1 MEVIWRYSCLSIIEY
16 LFILCFMP
24 LDLFAQLAPEC
35 YPNRYRT
42 LRNPYRSVDFD
53 STELQ
58 NTAIQDLI
66 CDHSLPAG
74 WYRFTIN
81 NKPAEMPTSCVEMN
95 RCGTQAPVWLSLKDS
110 SLPQPGEVRQ
120 LSACATWQFFH
131 GSTKDCCLFRI
142 PISVRNC
149 GDFLL
154 YFLQPTQGC
163 MGYCAK
169 VTIESPP
176 RSCPPGQVEVNG
188 VCKAIVPQLSSPPV
202 VAPELLGSS
211 VHLRCSFPGVASS
224 LSSLPVGYLVVWLRL
239 SAASGTKEEVRRDS
253 TLKPFSLVEMDG
265 VHFRLGETFSC
276 SVSTFLRNS
285 SKTQSLPKE
294 SDGFFAGIKFFPESL
309 HIREDGREH
318 QVSVFSTVPIS
329 CHGAGQPGPTQQCK
343 VTLGMSVHD
352 QDSRVQEAPNVA
364 LSSCQLELMPTAATT
379 TGAACG
385 PEGCA
390 QGTLLLTA
398 TTDFTRDGNR
408 ASLVTPQPTR
418 STPRL
423 WRSYR
428 PDPLKVTVQDVPTAT
443 CYSLTDPHVITFDG
457 RRYDNHQTGTF
468 VLYRSLSREFEV
480 QARHWDCGSRHYAVA
495 CSCGVAVREGN
506 DLVTF
511 DMCNGQ
517 LQETRPHLSV
527 KSLSKTTPPQ
537 VKIHESHQGR
547 KVTILFRSG
556 AFVRADVSD
565 WGMSLALR
573 APGSDLNRTRGL
585 CGTFDR
591 NGNNDL
597 HRPDGAAITS
607 GDLQHFINSW
617 RIAAGESLFDSTP
630 PPALAGEIK
639 SHFCRCQRGYGTPL
653 HGMSAANFLFNQ
665 VPTSSSACQEHDS
678 ADYTSLFP
686 FRDTTAEHTH
696 TLTHGY
702 ETQGGH
708 EHEQSVLKRHTVSP
722 AESQHHQDGVA
733 WASMGRKKRDMSQ
746 SALIKPSTFSQTSV
760 VTSGENGPP
769 SNQMVSSLPVPGSEE
784 DSSRPNDRRAK
795 RQSLYDFPPNA
806 DHRNRHHHPGPGSSS
821 PQQQHP
827 DTDFQPVLAFQS
839 LSQADLENFAYFFPD
854 DHLSES
860 RPVPQPVWPTPS
872 GLTSAKALELCQ
884 TALSNSTV
892 GRACRTLLDRR
903 LDEAVELCIQDLQL
917 KDDLAWEDALLPF
930 LENECERRLLRNRTL
945 RALQLGGGGGGG
957 NDGAGNGNAGDAA
970 PGGVGGGAGVSGDI
984 VTALR
989 CPNMCTGNGLCTEA
1003 GCQCY
1008 PGHSFYDCSI
1018 PISQMVELTD
1028 LENSGLCDFRA
1039 YDCSSIRVFG
1049 LGFLDSPNLSCHAT
1063 KLMYVNGEWIP
1074 GEKTQTRATF
1084 LSSKAVDCDVP
1095 ALSAMAED
1103 SIDFTMDD
1111 RPYARWKIQVTNDGS
1126 QYSEPKV
1133 LTLYDGVCQQCSPS
1147 ASGLCKLKEKTCNIE
1162 GMCFREGDA
1171 NPTSPC
1177 LLCNPT
1183 ASKFTWSLNE
1193 VNQPPTFHEPSSDLR
1208 SFVGENFVYQLTA
1221 SDPEG
1226 SALLFLLEAGPPPP
1240 QTPQGGPSSAQDQAQ
1255 TQGQNLGQQQ
1265 QQEQATLSPAGL
1277 LIWKVHSEETQTFG
1291 FTVSDECNAQS
1302 RHSVQVTVRPCG
1314 CVNGGTC
1321 VTDIN
1326 FPPGSGAY
1334 LCVCAAGFR
1343 GERCEERE
1351 DACASQPCGGGGT
1364 CLNTGDGF
1372 RCQCTPGLTGAMCEE
1387 DVDECDRSLCY
1398 PGVRCLNTYGSFT
1411 CASCPAGYTGDGL
1424 TCTAVVPVFTP
1435 APSTSGQTGG
1445 SISGGTS
1452 PFSRSGNAIRT
1463 SSSSSR
1469 TSTFSRTGLQ
1479 NIPTSG
1485 SGRTSPF
1492 SRSGE
1497 TSRAIDS
1504 SSRTSPFNR
1513 NSGTG
1518 DISRTAL
1525 SSRTTSSSQ
1534 ARTVDQVRPD
1544 SSVTDGKTST
1554 LSRTIPQSS
1563 RTGDEARTSPQSG
1576 RTGEEGRTSG
1586 ISNRISSSSSTSGPV
1601 PVLTGPPAPVPVPV
1615 PEPAPG
1621 PAPDALVK
1629 PSGPKTPN
1637 GGKSSVTVIAASES
1651 NKAARLR
1658 ASGGCVRGRGE
1669 EEEERGEMR
1678 METG

>member
-1 MEVIWRYSCLSIIEY
+1 MKAVRSKPSR
-16 LFILCFMP
+16 LFTE
-24 LDLFAQLAPEC
+24 LAGLALEW
-35 YPNRYRT
+35 YRI
-42 LRNPYRSVDFD
+42 LRNPYRSIDFD

-110 SLPQPGEVRQ
+110 SLPKPGEVRQ

-169 VTIESPP
+169 VIAESPP
-176 RSCPPGQVEVNG
+176 RICPPGQVEVNG
-188 VCKAIVPQLSSPPV
+188 VCKATVPPLPSAPV
-202 VAPELLGSS
+202 VTPELLGSS
-211 VHLRCSFPGVASS
+211 VHLRCSFRGVV
-224 LSSLPVGYLVVWLRL
+224 SSLPVGYLVVWHRL
-239 SAASGTKEEVRRDS
+239 SPSGAKEEVRQDS
-253 TLKPFSLVEMDG
+253 TLKLFSLVEMDG

-318 QVSVFSTVPIS
+318 QVSVYSTVPIL
-329 CHGAGQPGPTQQCK
+329 CHGAAQSQQCK
-343 VTLGMSVHD
+343 VTLDVTVHD
-352 QDSRVQEAPNVA
+352 QDSRVQEAANVA
-364 LSSCQLELMPTAATT
+364 LSSCQLELLPTL
-379 TGAACG
+379 CG
-385 PEGCA
+385 PDGCA

-418 STPRL
+418 SSPRL

-468 VLYRSLSREFEV
+468 VLYRSLSRHFEV

-495 CSCGVAVREGN
+495 CSCGVAAREGN

-517 LQETRPHLSV
+517 LQETRPQLSI
-527 KSLSKTTPPQ
+527 KSLSKTMPPQ

-547 KVTILFRSG
+547 KVTILFPSG

-565 WGMSLALR
+565 WGMSLTLR

-591 NGNNDL
+591 NGHNDL
-597 HRPDGAAITS
+597 HGPDGSALSS
-607 GDLQHFINSW
+607 GDLQRFIDTW
-617 RIAAGESLFDSTP
+617 RIAPGESLFDSTP
-630 PPALAGEIK
+630 SALEGEMK
-639 SHFCRCQRGYGTPL
+639 RHFCRCQRGYGTPL
-653 HGMSAANFLFNQ
+653 HGMSTADFLFNQ
-665 VPTSSSACQEHDS
+665 VPSSVCQDHDS
-678 ADYTSLFP
+678 TDYTSLFP
-686 FRDTTAEHTH
+686 FRDTTAEHAH
-696 TLTHGY
+696 TY
-702 ETQGGH
+702 ETG
-708 EHEQSVLKRHTVSP
+708 HEQSVLKRHVSSQTAPEQDGTWSLRREKRNVKSAVTKPSPNKTVSGL
-722 AESQHHQDGVA
+722 SG
-733 WASMGRKKRDMSQ
+733 S
-746 SALIKPSTFSQTSV
+746 SAP
-760 VTSGENGPP
+760 
-769 SNQMVSSLPVPGSEE
+769 
-784 DSSRPNDRRAK
+784 RPNDRRAK
-795 RQSLYDFPPNA
+795 RQNLYDFPPNTG
-806 DHRNRHHHPGPGSSS
+806 HRQRQPEP
-821 PQQQHP
+821 
-827 DTDFQPVLAFQS
+827 DFQPVLAFQS
-839 LSQADLENFAYFFPD
+839 LSQSDLENFAYFFPD

-884 TALSNSTV
+884 AALANSTV
-892 GRACRTLLDRR
+892 GTACRGLLDRR
-903 LDEAVELCIQDLQL
+903 LDEAVDLCIQDLQL

-945 RALQLGGGGGGG
+945 RALQLGTGAAGGGSARASGGP
-957 NDGAGNGNAGDAA
+957 GD
-970 PGGVGGGAGVSGDI
+970 V

-989 CPNMCTGNGLCTEA
+989 CPNLCSGNGLCTES

-1039 YDCSSIRVFG
+1039 YDCNSIRVFG

-1095 ALSAMAED
+1095 ALTAMAGD
-1103 SIDFTMDD
+1103 SIDFTIDD
-1111 RPYARWKIQVTNDGS
+1111 RPYARWKIQ
-1126 QYSEPKV
+1126 
-1133 LTLYDGVCQQCSPS
+1133 
-1147 ASGLCKLKEKTCNIE
+1147 EKTCNID

-1193 VNQPPTFHEPSSDLR
+1193 VNRPPTFHEPSAGLR
-1208 SFVGENFVYQLTA
+1208 TFVGENFVYQLTA

-1226 SALLFLLEAGPPPP
+1226 SALLFLLEGGPP
-1240 QTPQGGPSSAQDQAQ
+1240 QEQAQ
-1255 TQGQNLGQQQ
+1255 AQAQN
-1265 QQEQATLSPAGL
+1265 QATLSPAGL
-1277 LIWKVHSEETQTFG
+1277 LIWKVHSEETQTFE

-1314 CVNGGTC
+1314 CLNGGTC

-1326 FPPGSGAY
+1326 FPPGSGEY
-1334 LCVCAAGFR
+1334 LCVCAAGFH
-1343 GERCEERE
+1343 GDRCEEDE
-1351 DACASQPCGGGGT
+1351 DACVSDPCGSGT
-1364 CLNTGDGF
+1364 CVDTVDGF
-1372 RCQCTPGLTGAMCEE
+1372 LCQCGPGFRGPTCQE
-1387 DVDECDRSLCY
+1387 DVDECERGPCY
-1398 PGVRCLNTYGSFT
+1398 PGVKCLNTFGSFS
-1411 CASCPAGYTGDGL
+1411 CASCPPGTTGDGSS
-1424 TCTAVVPVFTP
+1424 CTAVLQVVTP
-1435 APSTSGQTGG
+1435 APTT
-1445 SISGGTS
+1445 
-1452 PFSRSGNAIRT
+1452 
-1463 SSSSSR
+1463 
-1469 TSTFSRTGLQ
+1469 SRTG
-1479 NIPTSG
+1479 P

-1492 SRSGE
+1492 SRTIESIRTSG
-1497 TSRAIDS
+1497 
-1504 SSRTSPFNR
+1504 SSRTSPFSR
-1513 NSGTG
+1513 NSE
-1518 DISRTAL
+1518 
-1525 SSRTTSSSQ
+1525 SSRTSDTS
-1534 ARTVDQVRPD
+1534 
-1544 SSVTDGKTST
+1544 
-1554 LSRTIPQSS
+1554 
-1563 RTGDEARTSPQSG
+1563 RTSPLSRNTDTSDNS
-1576 RTGEEGRTSG
+1576 RTSPFGRTSG
-1586 ISNRISSSSSTSGPV
+1586 SSQTSPFGRTSGSSQTSPFSRSSETSDTSRTSISNRISSPSRTSVG
-1601 PVLTGPPAPVPVPV
+1601 PVLTGPPPPAPVPP
-1615 PEPAPG
+1615 PDPL
-1621 PAPDALVK
+1621 PDAPPK
-1629 PSGPKTPN
+1629 PSAPKANSKNP
-1637 GGKSSVTVIAASES
+1637 VTIIAASDS
-1651 NKAARLR
+1651 NKAGKIGAQEQIGFILPQWHPVGHVQSSVEIKCDRSTEAQLF
-1658 ASGGCVRGRGE
+1658 AVPLWGDGALGSSLKDTHPLLK
-1669 EEEERGEMR
+1669 MA
-1678 METG
+1678 TSS